1 MLRKKEEGI
10 YRNPLI
16 FFAIL
21 ETVIAMAE
29 AKGEGFS
36 DGTQNGKNED
46 AFWQQQFL
54 NTDDGKEQ
62 QTGPFQSAE

>member
-1 MLRKKEEGI
+1 M
-10 YRNPLI
+10 I

-21 ETVIAMAE
+21 ETVIATAE